1 MNEIVF
7 KYRTKTWK
15 MHKDPYCFVLSKLS
29 GDNWGVVGYYSSP
42 KYIVQR
48 LVKENFITTKDGKEF
63 LSSLNAVMDDLG
75 TAINNALNR
84 A

>member
-7 KYRTKTWK
+7 KYRTKIWK
-15 MHKDPYCFVLSKLS
+15 LHKDPHCFVLSNKVK
-29 GDNWGVVGYYSSP
+29 DEWNIVGYYSSP

-48 LVKENFITTKDGKEF
+48 LVKENFITAKDGKEF

-75 TAINNALNR
+75 TVINKALNGV
-84 A
+84 